1 MFSLG
6 GEALGLRWMRLTYR
20 GAPQFL
26 ANQNRALGAAIV
38 PRIMRSAERN
48 APIGPTVFPA
58 THGDGSMKGF
68 RKLWNRTLKLGEMA
82 ADVIPNVLRHSF
94 TSLGADIGY
103 SDVTIV
109 AIVGHKGRTTTSR
122 YIRSADAV
130 LLSGA
135 DAIADQTDAPMR
147 GLAA

>member
-1 MFSLG
+1 
-6 GEALGLRWMRLTYR
+6 
-20 GAPQFL
+20 
-26 ANQNRALGAAIV
+26 
-38 PRIMRSAERN
+38 
-48 APIGPTVFPA
+48 
-58 THGDGSMKGF
+58 MKGF

-82 ADVIPNVLRHSF
+82 ADVTPNVLRHSF

-103 SDVTIV
+103 SDVTIG
-109 AIVGHKGRTTTSR
+109 AIVGHKGRPTTSR

-135 DAIADQTDAPMR
+135 DAIADQTDALMR